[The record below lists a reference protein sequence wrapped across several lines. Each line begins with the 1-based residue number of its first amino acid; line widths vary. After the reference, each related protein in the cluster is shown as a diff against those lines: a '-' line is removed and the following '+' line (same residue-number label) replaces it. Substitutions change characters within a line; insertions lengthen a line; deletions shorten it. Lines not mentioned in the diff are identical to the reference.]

1 MVESSTSRYNLI
13 TDLFNEEY
21 EREEVQQVDAEL
33 KAYQKVVD
41 KLEAALKAGEV
52 DIKCLEEPWI
62 CFINSTLLPS
72 LLHLLLHKM

>member
-1 MVESSTSRYNLI
+1 MI

-52 DIKCLEEPWI
+52 DIKCLEEP
-62 CFINSTLLPS
+62 
-72 LLHLLLHKM
+72 